1 MAQNNRLLIKVPA
14 STANLGPGFDS
25 MGLALNLYLTLEVEK
40 SERWEFY
47 SSNQELAELP
57 NGEQHFIAQ
66 VALGAAKK
74 YGKEL
79 SPFRVQ
85 LESEIPLARGLGSS
99 ASAIVAGIE
108 LANLGCGLNL
118 TKEDKLLLAT
128 ELEGHPDN
136 VGASIYGGLVVG
148 CYQQNEVDMLS
159 FTNLPIEVVVAIPNE
174 TLLTKDSR
182 GVLPDTFSRSEA
194 IQASSTANLLVAA
207 LLSEN
212 WALAGKMMEC
222 DRFHQPYRRPL
233 IPFYQDVETAA
244 KKNGAF
250 GTALSGAGPTVI
262 CFTEQGKGKKLAR
275 SLQQSFSEMAI
286 KLLEIDYYGSIVED
300 CKEQYSLQRKKLV

>member
-1 MAQNNRLLIKVPA
+1 MSKNNSYLIKVPA

-47 SSNQELAELP
+47 SSNQELTNLP
-57 NGEQHFIAQ
+57 NGNQHFIAQ
-66 VALGAAKK
+66 VAEGVAKK
-74 YGKEL
+74 YGKVL
-79 SPFRVQ
+79 TPFKVK

-108 LANLGCGLNL
+108 LADLGCGLGL

-159 FTNLPIEVVVAIPNE
+159 FTNLPFEAVVAIPKE

-182 GVLPDTFSRSEA
+182 DVLPAAFSRSEA

-212 WALAGKMMEC
+212 WGLAGKMMEK

-233 IPFYQDVETAA
+233 IPFYQDVEQTA

-262 CFTEQGKGKKLAR
+262 CFTEKGKGRKL
-275 SLQQSFSEMAI
+275 SQNLQQSYPEMTI
-286 KLLEIDYYGSIVED
+286 KLLQIDYDGSLVE
-300 CKEQYSLQRKKLV
+300 EYEEYSNQRKKLV

>member
-1 MAQNNRLLIKVPA
+1 MPQSNRPLIKVPA

-40 SERWEFY
+40 SDRWEFC
-47 SSNQELAELP
+47 SSNQELKNLT

-66 VALGAAKK
+66 VALGVAKK
-74 YGKEL
+74 YGKVL
-79 SPFRVQ
+79 SPFRVK

-108 LANLGCGLNL
+108 LANLGARLGL

-159 FTNLPIEVVVAIPNE
+159 FTDLPFETVVAIPKE
-174 TLLTKDSR
+174 ILLTKDSR
-182 GVLPDTFSRSEA
+182 DVLPKSFSRSEA

-207 LLSEN
+207 LLSGN
-212 WALAGKMMEC
+212 WELAGKMMER

-233 IPFYQDVETAA
+233 IPFYQDVEQAA

-250 GTALSGAGPTVI
+250 GAALSGAGPTII
-262 CFTEQGKGKKLAR
+262 CFAEKGKGKKLAQA
-275 SLQQSFSEMAI
+275 LQQAFSEMTV
-286 KLLEIDYYGSIVED
+286 KLLQVDYSGSMVED
-300 CKEQYSLQRKKLV
+300 FEECTL